1 LITKDELRHFRNLH
15 ENFARELQSALS
27 LLVRNN
33 VDITLVSAD
42 QALYNEFIISLS
54 DITHIILFGMRPFP
68 GVVILELNLALVF
81 GLVDL
86 LLGGKGDV
94 ETESRK
100 LSEVEL
106 AITEPFVKTFL
117 DQLQLALQKIAPVTA
132 KFERIESSPEYV
144 QAAPADAPMIVITF
158 DVKIG
163 LANGIVNLCYPM
175 PMVQKM
181 VEKISGLALQ
191 SDAYYG
197 ISEETSQQKNK
208 IKEAAANIPLDL
220 RVELGDARIR
230 ASDLLSLNPG
240 DIILLNQKITEPA
253 VVTIENEPIFFAKPV
268 RKRNQL
274 AVKLLRTISPYQ
286 ALKLKQKAEE

>member
-1 LITKDELRHFRNLH
+1 M
-15 ENFARELQSALS
+15 
-27 LLVRNN
+27 LVRNN